1 MNKFK
6 MLIATALILLVVFSA
21 FASKSFILVGV
32 VAIVAVIVY
41 EIIMSLC
48 GQSRSSDI
56 SMFDLSR
63 RQNVSNH

>member
-21 FASKSFILVGV
+21 IVSKDFILVGV
-32 VAIVAVIVY
+32 VAFVAAIVY

-63 RQNVSNH
+63 RQNASNH

>member
-6 MLIATALILLVVFSA
+6 MLIATPLILLVVFSA
-21 FASKSFILVGV
+21 FASKSLILVGV
-32 VAIVAVIVY
+32 VATVAAIVY
-41 EIIMSLC
+41 EITMSLC

-63 RQNVSNH
+63 RQNDSYH

>member
-21 FASKSFILVGV
+21 IVSKDFILVGMM
-32 VAIVAVIVY
+32 AIAAAILY
-41 EIIMSLC
+41 EIVMSLC

-63 RQNVSNH
+63 RQNASNH

>member
-1 MNKFK
+1 MNKLK

-21 FASKSFILVGV
+21 FASKSLILVGV
-32 VAIVAVIVY
+32 VATVAAIVY
-41 EIIMSLC
+41 EITMSLC

>member
-32 VAIVAVIVY
+32 VAIVATIVY

>member
-6 MLIATALILLVVFSA
+6 MLIATPLILLVVFSA
-21 FASKSFILVGV
+21 FASKNLILVGV
-32 VAIVAVIVY
+32 VATVAAIVY
-41 EIIMSLC
+41 EITMSLC

-63 RQNVSNH
+63 RQNVSYH

>member
-6 MLIATALILLVVFSA
+6 MLIATPLIILVVFSA
-21 FASKSFILVGV
+21 FASKSIILVGV
-32 VAIVAVIVY
+32 VATVAAIVY

-63 RQNVSNH
+63 RQNASNH

>member
-6 MLIATALILLVVFSA
+6 MLIATPLFLFVVFSA
-21 FASKSFILVGV
+21 FASKSLILVGV
-32 VAIVAVIVY
+32 VATVAAIVY

>member
-6 MLIATALILLVVFSA
+6 MLIATPLILLVVFSA
-21 FASKSFILVGV
+21 FASKSLILVGE
-32 VAIVAVIVY
+32 VAIVAAIVY

-56 SMFDLSR
+56 TMFDLSR
-63 RQNVSNH
+63 RRICQ

>member
-6 MLIATALILLVVFSA
+6 MLIATTLILFVVFSA
-21 FASKSFILVGV
+21 FASKSFILAGV
-32 VAIVAVIVY
+32 VSVIAAIVY

-63 RQNVSNH
+63 RQNASNH

>member
-6 MLIATALILLVVFSA
+6 MLIATPLILLVVFSV

-32 VAIVAVIVY
+32 VAIVAAIVY

-63 RQNVSNH
+63 RQYASNH

>member
-6 MLIATALILLVVFSA
+6 MLIATPLILLVVFSA
-21 FASKSFILVGV
+21 FASKSLILVGV
-32 VAIVAVIVY
+32 VATVAAIVY
-41 EIIMSLC
+41 EITMSLC

>member
-6 MLIATALILLVVFSA
+6 MLIATTLILFVVFSA
-21 FASKSFILVGV
+21 FTSKSLILVGV
-32 VAIVAVIVY
+32 VAIVAAIVY

>member
-6 MLIATALILLVVFSA
+6 MLIATTLILFVVFSA
-21 FASKSFILVGV
+21 FASKSFILAGV
-32 VAIVAVIVY
+32 VAVIAAIVY

-63 RQNVSNH
+63 RQNASNH

>member
-6 MLIATALILLVVFSA
+6 MLIATTLILLVVLSA

-32 VAIVAVIVY
+32 LAIVAAIVY
-41 EIIMSLC
+41 EVIMSLC

-63 RQNVSNH
+63 RQYASNH

>member
-6 MLIATALILLVVFSA
+6 MLIATPLILLVVFSA
-21 FASKSFILVGV
+21 FASKSLILVGV
-32 VAIVAVIVY
+32 VATVAAIVY
-41 EIIMSLC
+41 EITMSLC

-63 RQNVSNH
+63 RQNVSYH

>member
-6 MLIATALILLVVFSA
+6 MLIATALVLLVVFSA

-32 VAIVAVIVY
+32 VAIVAAIVY

-63 RQNVSNH
+63 RQYASNH

>member
-6 MLIATALILLVVFSA
+6 MLIATPLILLVVFSA
-21 FASKSFILVGV
+21 FASKSLILVGV
-32 VAIVAVIVY
+32 VATVAAIVY
-41 EIIMSLC
+41 EITMSLC

-63 RQNVSNH
+63 RQNVSYN

>member
-21 FASKSFILVGV
+21 FASKSLILVGI
-32 VAIVAVIVY
+32 VAIVAAIVY
-41 EIIMSLC
+41 ESIMSLC

-63 RQNVSNH
+63 RQNVSYH

>member
-6 MLIATALILLVVFSA
+6 MLIATTLILFVVFSA
-21 FASKSFILVGV
+21 FASKSLILAGL
-32 VAIVAVIVY
+32 VAIAAVIMY
-41 EIIMSLC
+41 EIVMSLC

>member
-6 MLIATALILLVVFSA
+6 MLIATTLILFVVFSA
-21 FASKSFILVGV
+21 FASKSFILVGA
-32 VAIVAVIVY
+32 VAIVAAIVY

-63 RQNVSNH
+63 RQNASNH

>member
-6 MLIATALILLVVFSA
+6 MLIATTLILFVVLSA
-21 FASKSFILVGV
+21 FASKNLILVGA
-32 VAIVAVIVY
+32 VAIVAAIVY

>member
-6 MLIATALILLVVFSA
+6 MVIATTLILIIVFSA
-21 FASKSFILVGV
+21 LVFKDFILVGI
-32 VAIVAVIVY
+32 VAIAASIVY
-41 EIIMSLC
+41 EVIMSLL

-63 RQNVSNH
+63 RHKCQ